1 MMKRGVTWLLIAWFS
16 VALTGCE
23 TIKGLGRDILNLGDV
38 LTGKKPGHRTLKSED
53 PKEAKQVIHEKN
65 RVLVRSEKTR

>member
-1 MMKRGVTWLLIAWFS
+1 MKKRAIWLLLAWFA

-38 LTGKKPGHRTLKSED
+38 LTGKRPSHRTF
-53 PKEAKQVIHEKN
+53 
-65 RVLVRSEKTR
+65 RSEEPKGARQGTPEPGEVVGHLQKTR

>member
-1 MMKRGVTWLLIAWFS
+1 MKRKATWLLLAWFF

-23 TIKGLGRDILNLGDV
+23 TIKGLGRDIMNLGDV

-53 PKEAKQVIHEKN
+53 PKKASQVAPEQNQMVGH
-65 RVLVRSEKTR
+65 SEKTR